1 MSKKLNTICN
11 IASSSVS
18 AGFPSP
24 AADYMEKEL
33 DLNQFLIRNPD
44 ASFFIR
50 VSGDSMINAGIFD
63 GDTLVID
70 RSQQAKNG
78 SIILAIIEEEF
89 TVKRFEQRNGRT
101 YLSPENDNYNPI
113 EVTNN
118 ETFQIWGVVSAAIHK
133 FV

>member
-1 MSKKLNTICN
+1 
-11 IASSSVS
+11 
-18 AGFPSP
+18 
-24 AADYMEKEL
+24 MEKEL

>member
-1 MSKKLNTICN
+1 MSKKRNTICN

-24 AADYMEKEL
+24 ATDYMEKEL

-78 SIILAIIEEEF
+78 SIILAVIEEEF
-89 TVKRFEQRNGRT
+89 TVKRFEQSNGHAF
-101 YLSPENDNYNPI
+101 LVPENRNYNSI
-113 EVTNN
+113 EVTGN
-118 ETFQIWGVVSAAIHK
+118 ETFQIWGVVTAAIHK
-133 FV
+133 FI

>member
-1 MSKKLNTICN
+1 MTKTKPTLCN
-11 IASSSVS
+11 IAASSVN

-33 DLNQFLIRNPD
+33 DLNQFLIRNPE

-70 RSQQAKNG
+70 RSLQAKNG
-78 SIILAIIEEEF
+78 SIILAILEEEF
-89 TVKRFEQRNGRT
+89 TIKRFEQRYGRT
-101 YLSPENDNYNPI
+101 YLVPENQNYQSI
-113 EVTNN
+113 EVTDN

-133 FV
+133 FI

>member
-1 MSKKLNTICN
+1 MSNATSKICN
-11 IASSSVS
+11 ISASSVS

-50 VSGDSMINAGIFD
+50 VSGDSMVNAGIFD

-70 RSQQAKNG
+70 RSIPPKNG
-78 SIILAIIEEEF
+78 SIILAILEEEF
-89 TVKRFEQRNGRT
+89 TVKRFEQCSERT
-101 YLSPENDNYNPI
+101 YLVPENRNYQPI
-113 EVTNN
+113 EVTGN
-118 ETFQIWGVVSAAIHK
+118 ESFQVWGVVTATIHK
-133 FV
+133 FI